1 MARPTYPGAA
11 LASIFDKSTQS
22 SPARLSIV
30 EAGSG
35 TGIFTRSMIQHLNL
49 KNTLADILC
58 VEPAA
63 GMRLGFQ
70 NSSTAKELRSN
81 LTLRVID
88 GTFDSIDVQDQSVDL
103 VVIAQAFH
111 WIGKDGSAAVQEIA
125 RILKPG
131 GKFCCIWNLEDKET
145 AWVGESVTSSRI
157 ETRRIEVQTN

>member
-1 MARPTYPGAA
+1 
-11 LASIFDKSTQS
+11 
-22 SPARLSIV
+22 LSIV

-88 GTFDSIDVQDQSVDL
+88 GTFDSIDVEDQSVDL

-131 GKFCCIWNLEDKET
+131 GKFCCIWNLEDRET
-145 AWVGESVTSSRI
+145 AWVGESATSSRSVVLKYKP
-157 ETRRIEVQTN
+157 TDQVVRSSSGSRPLRTV